1 MLWEQQPQQVN
12 YLVVIIITPAVE
24 AEVVAMKI
32 DQLLVLVVLAA
43 VVQVEQ
49 VQPLLLTTLEYLEL
63 QIPEAV
69 VVEQAETLI
78 VVVTLRTSLV
88 VTAEQEL

>member
-1 MLWEQQPQQVN
+1 
-12 YLVVIIITPAVE
+12 
-24 AEVVAMKI
+24 
-32 DQLLVLVVLAA
+32 VVLAA

-63 QIPEAV
+63 HIPEAV

-88 VTAEQEL
+88 VTAEQVS